1 MNKSD
6 FISNLIRKLDDCD
19 TLDRQNYNDE
29 KDQLCDIYELI
40 DEYLKDFTIIQG
52 KIIQ

>member
-29 KDQLCDIYELI
+29 KTNYVISMN
-40 DEYLKDFTIIQG
+40 
-52 KIIQ
+52 